1 MTLEPQP
8 ELNHPENHSPS
19 EAGDLSESSVT
30 SLQPVSQEAV
40 AESPEDFSPNET
52 VRHHE
57 DGSQFFKN
65 DDSSSQNRN
74 GTMADDQSQM
84 NADTPKPNGISPRS
98 LNSEL
103 SFKPTTQQH
112 LENPWVEA
120 FKTIGLSVVLAL
132 GIRQFVAEAR
142 YIPSES
148 MLPTL
153 EVNDRLIVEKISYH
167 FNPPQR
173 GDIVVFWPT
182 DKLKQENPS
191 LKDAFIKRVI
201 GLPNETVEV
210 RNGLVYINGEPLEE
224 NYIAAPPDYQ
234 WGPETVPADSYLVLG
249 DNRNNSYDSHF
260 WGYVPRENIIGR
272 AVVRFWPPN
281 RVGQLDPEPLYQ
293 AEPAAAETSPATAP

>member
-8 ELNHPENHSPS
+8 ELNKPDESSPS
-19 EAGDLSESSVT
+19 EAHDWSEATVY
-30 SLQPVSQEAV
+30 SLRPTAQEGGE
-40 AESPEDFSPNET
+40 ESPENSSASET
-52 VRHHE
+52 EKYHAA
-57 DGSQFFKN
+57 DSQFFTN
-65 DDSSSQNRN
+65 DYSSSQNWN
-74 GTMADDQSQM
+74 GNMADDQSQM
-84 NADTPKPNGISPRS
+84 NADTPKPSGIPPRS
-98 LNSEL
+98 LDGEP
-103 SFKPTTQQH
+103 SFKPTAQH
-112 LENPWVEA
+112 HTENPWVEA

-167 FNPPQR
+167 FNPPER

-210 RNGLVYINGEPLEE
+210 RNGLVYIDGEPLEE
-224 NYIAAPPDYQ
+224 NYIAAPPNYQ

-272 AVVRFWPPN
+272 AVVRFWPPG

-293 AEPAAAETSPATAP
+293 VEPAEAEASPATTP